1 MWSAVLSKSYKRLA
15 IPILIAVVCLRTAST
30 GQTSPAPAAQFD
42 ASAEAQLV
50 QLINQART
58 EHGLAPLTVDE
69 RLTRAARK
77 HTQLM
82 AQHLTL
88 SHQFD
93 GEPPPQTR
101 FTNEGLPADSSS
113 ENVALNQ
120 TVPGAH
126 DALMHSPPH
135 RAAILDPNFN
145 VVGVGVLETGEGYF
159 VTEDFARKLPE
170 MSEVEAEAA
179 VQTSIERYARSN
191 GFSPAGRKPQPPLRH
206 IACQMALNDAL
217 DSSAAMRLPEVHG
230 VLAWTAADP
239 AKLPKGIGQVLKP
252 QISGYSVGACFA
264 PSVSHPGGVYW
275 LVMVTY

>member
-1 MWSAVLSKSYKRLA
+1 MNRWWQVLSN
-15 IPILIAVVCLRTAST
+15 LIVVLVMLGTST
-30 GQTSPAPAAQFD
+30 SQTSPAPAAQFD
-42 ASAEAQLV
+42 AAAEAQLV
-50 QLINQART
+50 QLINQTRS
-58 EHGLAPLTVDE
+58 EQGLAPLTVDE

-82 AQHLTL
+82 VQHLAL

-93 GEPPPQTR
+93 GEPAPQTR
-101 FTNEGLPADSSS
+101 FSTEGLPSDSSS

-120 TVPGAH
+120 SIAGAH

-135 RAAILDPNFN
+135 REAILDPNFN
-145 VVGVGVLETGEGYF
+145 VVGVGVLQTDEGFF

-179 VQTSIERYARSN
+179 VQTAIEKYARAN
-191 GFSPAGRKPQPPLRH
+191 GFSPAGRKPQLPLRH
-206 IACQMALNDAL
+206 LACKMALNDAL
-217 DSSAAMRLPEVHG
+217 DSSAAMGLPEVHG
-230 VLAWTAADP
+230 VLAWTASDP

-252 QISGYSVGACFA
+252 QISGYSLGACFA

>member
-1 MWSAVLSKSYKRLA
+1 MSRVSEAYQVLTVVLLMLA
-15 IPILIAVVCLRTAST
+15 TSSS
-30 GQTSPAPAAQFD
+30 QTSPAPAAQFD
-42 ASAEAQLV
+42 AAAEAQLV
-50 QLINQART
+50 QLINQTRSQQ
-58 EHGLAPLTVDE
+58 GLAPLTVDE

-82 AQHLTL
+82 VQHLAL

-101 FTNEGLPADSSS
+101 FSNEGVPSDSSS

-120 TVPGAH
+120 SVPGAH

-135 RAAILDPNFN
+135 RAAILDPNYN
-145 VVGVGVLETGEGYF
+145 AVGVGVLQTDEGFF

-170 MSEVEAEAA
+170 MSEQEAEAA
-179 VQTSIERYARSN
+179 VQTSIQRFALSS
-191 GFSPAGRKPQPPLRH
+191 GFPAPGRRPQPPLRH

-217 DSSAAMRLPEVHG
+217 DSGAAMRLPEVHG

-239 AKLPKGIGQVLKP
+239 SKLPKGIGQVLKP
-252 QISGYSVGACFA
+252 QISGYSLGACFA